1 MKRTFV
7 IIAVLLLTL
16 AIPAAA
22 QVPADTT
29 KAPSFWEKGLLTQ
42 VGFSQLSLTN
52 WAAGGTGSL
61 SLSTYLDGWAN
72 YKKDNILWNSEL
84 QLGYG
89 FIQQFDGSK
98 IKKSDDRIIL
108 DSKFGFKATEKL
120 YFSAIFNFR
129 SQFANGYD
137 EKETDK
143 LVSTFFA
150 PAYLTLGLGLDY
162 QPWKC
167 LSLNFAPIT
176 GKLIMVSNSS
186 LRESYGN
193 KADQFCRFDIGAQI
207 KADFKYEI
215 SNFIV
220 GSNLTLF
227 SDYIDSPLDI
237 RVNWDINIAAKISN
251 LFAVTLRTSL
261 IYDKD
266 IKCRK
271 QYDENGDPVLD
282 PETGKQVMM
291 PGVQFKEIFSVGF
304 SYTFGQEKK
313 K

>member
-1 MKRTFV
+1 MRRSFV
-7 IIAVLLLTL
+7 IIVIALISV
-16 AIPAAA
+16 AIEAAA
-22 QVPADTT
+22 QAPADTT
-29 KAPSFWEKGLLTQ
+29 KVPSNWQKGLLTQ

-61 SLSTYLDGWAN
+61 SLNTYLDGWAN
-72 YKKDNILWNSEL
+72 YKKDKIIWNSEI

-89 FIQQFDGSK
+89 FIQQFDGTK

-137 EKETDK
+137 DKDTDK
-143 LVSTFFA
+143 LVSSFFA

-162 QPWKC
+162 QPWKV

-176 GKLIMVSNSS
+176 GKLIMVSNPD

-237 RVNWDINIAAKISN
+237 RVNWDVNIDAKISK

-266 IKCRK
+266 IKCKK
-271 QYDENGDPVLD
+271 QYDASGEPVKD
-282 PETGKQVMM
+282 PEGKYVLG

-304 SYTFGQEKK
+304 SYTFGQSKK
-313 K
+313 

>member
-1 MKRTFV
+1 MRIF
-7 IIAVLLLTL
+7 AVVATLLLTIAL
-16 AIPAAA
+16 PAMAEE
-22 QVPADTT
+22 QTPADTT
-29 KAPSFWEKGLLTQ
+29 KVPSYWKKGLLTQ

-61 SLSTYLDGWAN
+61 SLNTYLDGYTN
-72 YKKDNILWNSEL
+72 YKKDKIIWNNEL

-89 FIQQFDGSK
+89 FIQQFDGTK
-98 IKKSDDRIIL
+98 LKKSDDRIIL
-108 DSKFGFKATEKL
+108 DSKFGYKATEKL

-129 SQFANGYD
+129 SQFADGFD

-150 PAYLTLGLGLDY
+150 PAYLTLGIGLDY
-162 QPWKC
+162 QPWKV

-176 GKLIMVSNSS
+176 GKLIMVSNKD

-215 SNFIV
+215 SSFVV

-237 RVNWDINIAAKISN
+237 RVNWDVNIDAKISN

-266 IKCRK
+266 IKCKK
-271 QYDENGDPVLD
+271 QYDEKGDPVLD
-282 PETGKQVMM
+282 PSGKQVMV
-291 PGVQFKEIFSVGF
+291 PGIQFKEIFSVGF
-304 SYTFGQEKK
+304 SYTFGQAK
-313 K
+313 